1 MRYLEPPHMD
11 INRALS
17 CATYHPLSYT
27 QSKLLRA
34 RTGANVDP
42 FRVEVESDLAE
53 SWVSNE
59 TATEFTFFLCEGVRA
74 HNVAPTYG
82 RVFTAE
88 DVRLSLERYRA
99 SGSQRDVYA
108 PVIEVVTPDTRTVT
122 VRLSRPVVDFPANI
136 ASWSYLTPL
145 ELIDDTE
152 AMESQAVGTGPFILD
167 EWDRGNRAVFR
178 RNPRYFEPGLPYLD
192 EVIVSA
198 EDDRVTA
205 QQRFLD
211 GDFFDADVLDDV
223 EMQSLLERAGET
235 AEGFTFPRSRG
246 ANVNGWHFQ
255 LTNPVFQDER
265 VRRAISL
272 AFDRNDYDRAR
283 NAGDNEHAD
292 GPFSNSPIPWPFL
305 FDEYPTGAANGQWYQ
320 HDPARASAL
329 MQAAGYSTARPLE
342 FELLSYYLTES
353 FPLQVVPSI
362 NEHLSEV
369 RISYRELDQQQYVD
383 HLSNRDFA
391 AAIGIVWGPPGYGMD
406 QWIYPWWHSRGALN
420 YNGVEDALIDS
431 LLDSQRAEIDPEAR
445 KELWQSIWDHVHDQV
460 WDVWWPEAHTRG
472 VQRNFVSNMRWHGL
486 VGSYT
491 CYGSDQA
498 RAIWL
503 EDGAPG
509 LTR

>member
-1 MRYLEPPHMD
+1 MRYLEPEHLD
-11 INRALS
+11 INRTLS
-17 CATYHPLSYT
+17 CTTYHPLSYT
-27 QSKLLRA
+27 LSKLTRA
-34 RTGANVDP
+34 RTGAAADP
-42 FRVEVESDLAE
+42 FKVEIEPDFAE
-53 SWVSNE
+53 SWLSNE
-59 TATEFTFFLCEGVRA
+59 TATEFTFFLREGVRT
-74 HNVAPTYG
+74 HNVDPTFG
-82 RVFTAE
+82 REFTSE

-99 SGSQRDVYA
+99 GGSQRDVYA
-108 PVIEVVTPDTRTVT
+108 PVIEVQTPDERTVT
-122 VRLSRPVVDFPANI
+122 VRLARPVVDFPANI
-136 ASWSYLTPL
+136 ASWSYLWPK

-152 AMESQAVGTGPFILD
+152 RLEQEAVGTGPFILD
-167 EWDRGNRAVFR
+167 RWDRGDRAVFR
-178 RNPRYFEPGLPYLD
+178 RNPQYFESGLPYLD
-192 EVIVSA
+192 EVVVSA
-198 EDDRVTA
+198 EHDRALA

-235 AEGFTFPRSRG
+235 AEGFKFPRSRG

-255 LTNPVFQDER
+255 LANPLFQDER

-272 AFDRNDYDRAR
+272 AFDRTDYDRAR

-305 FDEYPTGAANGQWYQ
+305 FDEYPTGAANGQWYK

-329 MQAAGYSTARPLE
+329 MRSAGFSADRPLE
-342 FELLSYYLTES
+342 FELLSYYVTES
-353 FPLQVVPSI
+353 FPLQVVPGI
-362 NEHLSEV
+362 NQSLPEV
-369 RISYRELDQQQYVD
+369 RISYRELEQQQYVD
-383 HLSNRDFA
+383 HLSERDFD

-420 YNGVEDALIDS
+420 YNGVEDEQIDA
-431 LLDSQRAEIDPEAR
+431 LLDAQRSETDPVAR
-445 KELWQSIWDHVHDQV
+445 RELWRSVWDRIHDQV

-472 VQRNFVSNMRWHGL
+472 VQRTFVSNMRWHGL

-498 RAIWL
+498 RAVWL

-509 LTR
+509 LDR